1 MERRMRG
8 NSHVRC
14 EWGEK
19 PEIISK
25 AYLSILNLVQESIL
39 QLVTADEEANG
50 NLFMVGDVKQ
60 SIYRFR
66 LAEPNLF
73 LSKYLRFQERE
84 DSGYKI
90 DLAKNF
96 RSRKE
101 VLDGTNFIFKQ
112 IMGAVVGEI
121 EYDESAE
128 LVKGA
133 SYPEE
138 TSYPINLILVNQ
150 KNTEKED
157 GDKSQVDNEE
167 YDAKDLEQSVLEAR
181 VIAKQVTELLE
192 NHHEVYD
199 PKTKSYRPIRYK
211 DMVIL
216 LRSMTWAPQIME
228 ELKQFNI
235 PTYANLTTGYF
246 ESTEVNITMSL
257 LKVIDNPYQDIP
269 LASIMRS
276 PIMGLNEEELSR
288 IRIANKQGSF
298 YDAVQAFLYEK
309 GNQEEALY
317 DKIRPFFDMLQNWRT
332 QARQGEVSAL
342 IWKLYRDTHFYDFVG
357 GLPGGNQRQANL
369 RALYDRAR
377 QYEATSFRGLFRF
390 LRFIERMRDRGNDL
404 GAARALT
411 EQEDV
416 IRIMTIHSSKGLE
429 FPVVFLAGI
438 GRNFNTMDLKK
449 SFLLDKD
456 LGVATNYIHVKNRI
470 SYPALAQIAFK
481 KKKKMELLAEE
492 MRVLYVALTR
502 AKEKLVLVGS
512 VKDIE
517 KSKEKWRQMT
527 SHNNWLLDEFDRA
540 SANSYLDWIGP
551 ALVRHQKNTPL
562 HSENFYSFPSIAE
575 HPSSWNIHI
584 LSTENVL
591 ELQHDQE
598 QEDNEWLKTVT
609 AGKKIDKESPFK
621 QQLKETFTWKYS
633 YLDSTVFRSKQSV
646 SELKRQGEK
655 QDEEGGKELLK
666 KENKPL
672 WNRPR
677 FLQEKKLT
685 PAEKGTA
692 MHMVMQHINL
702 KEMITAKYI
711 ERLVEEM
718 VTKELLTKEQGE
730 VIEASAIVSFFES
743 EIGKRMRNADKVVR
757 EIPFNIAYSASQ
769 IYKDWSGNDESVLVQ
784 GIIDVYFEDEK
795 GSVLLDYKTD
805 TITGKYKEGFIEAKP
820 VLLKRYRQQIDLY
833 TDALEKILKRKIDE
847 KYLFFLDGG
856 NSLKMD
862 S

>member
-1 MERRMRG
+1 
-8 NSHVRC
+8 
-14 EWGEK
+14 
-19 PEIISK
+19 
-25 AYLSILNLVQESIL
+25 
-39 QLVTADEEANG
+39 
-50 NLFMVGDVKQ
+50 
-60 SIYRFR
+60 
-66 LAEPNLF
+66 
-73 LSKYLRFQERE
+73 
-84 DSGYKI
+84 
-90 DLAKNF
+90 
-96 RSRKE
+96 
-101 VLDGTNFIFKQ
+101 
-112 IMGAVVGEI
+112 MGAMVGEI

-138 TSYPINLILVNQ
+138 ASYPIDLLLVNQ
-150 KNTEKED
+150 QTAEKE
-157 GDKSQVDNEE
+157 KENKPEADNEE

-181 VIAKQVTELLE
+181 VIAKQVKGLLE
-192 NHHEVYD
+192 NQHEVYD

-246 ESTEVNITMSL
+246 ESTEVNIMMSL
-257 LKVIDNPYQDIP
+257 LRVIDNPYQDIP

-276 PIMGLNEEELSR
+276 PIIGLNEEELSR
-288 IRIANKQGSF
+288 IRIANKQGAF
-298 YDAVQAFLYEK
+298 YDAVQAFLEQK
-309 GNQEEALY
+309 GNREDALH
-317 DKIRPFFDMLQNWRT
+317 DKIRPFFAMLQNWRT
-332 QARQGEVSAL
+332 QARQGDVSAL

-377 QYEATSFRGLFRF
+377 QYESTSFRGLFRF

-438 GRNFNTMDLKK
+438 GRSFNTMDLRK

-456 LGVATNYIHVKNRI
+456 LGFATKYIHVKNRI

-481 KKKKMELLAEE
+481 KKKKMEMLAEE

-502 AKEKLVLVGS
+502 AKEKLILVGS

-517 KSKEKWRQMT
+517 RSKEKWAQMT
-527 SHNNWLLDEFDRA
+527 NHEDWLLDEFDRA
-540 SANSYLDWIGP
+540 SAASYLDWIGP
-551 ALVRHQKNTPL
+551 ALARHQDSICL
-562 HSENFYSFPSIAE
+562 HSENFAGVSAIAE
-575 HPSSWNIHI
+575 HPSAWSIQI
-584 LSTENVL
+584 LSKEEVL
-591 ELQHDQE
+591 KFQQE
-598 QEDNEWLKTVT
+598 QAEEDEEWLKKVAT
-609 AGKKIDKESPFK
+609 GQKIEKESSFK
-621 QQLKETFTWKYS
+621 KQLEETFAWKYA
-633 YLDSTVFRSKQSV
+633 YLDSTVYRSKQSV
-646 SELKRQGEK
+646 SELKRQSEK
-655 QDEEGGKELLK
+655 QDEEGGKEILK
-666 KENKPL
+666 KAGKSL

-692 MHMVMQHINL
+692 MHMVMQHVSL
-702 KEMITAKYI
+702 KETITEKYI
-711 ERLVEEM
+711 EHLVEEM
-718 VTKELLTKEQGE
+718 IAKELLTKEQGE
-730 VIEASAIVSFFES
+730 VIDSAAIVSFFQS
-743 EIGKRMRNADKVVR
+743 DIGQRMLNADKLVR
-757 EIPFNIAYSASQ
+757 EIPFNIAYPASQ
-769 IYKDWSGNDESVLVQ
+769 IYGNWSGRDESILVQ

-805 TITGKYKEGFIEAKP
+805 AITGKYTGGFSEAKA
-820 VLLKRYRQQIDLY
+820 VLLKRYKQQIDLY

-856 NSLKMD
+856 HPLKLD

>member
-1 MERRMRG
+1 
-8 NSHVRC
+8 
-14 EWGEK
+14 
-19 PEIISK
+19 
-25 AYLSILNLVQESIL
+25 
-39 QLVTADEEANG
+39 
-50 NLFMVGDVKQ
+50 
-60 SIYRFR
+60 
-66 LAEPNLF
+66 
-73 LSKYLRFQERE
+73 
-84 DSGYKI
+84 
-90 DLAKNF
+90 
-96 RSRKE
+96 
-101 VLDGTNFIFKQ
+101 
-112 IMGAVVGEI
+112 MGSMVGEI

-138 TSYPINLILVNQ
+138 SSYPIDLFLVNQ
-150 KNTEKED
+150 KTTEKED
-157 GDKSQVDNEE
+157 GDKSEADNEE
-167 YDAKDLEQSVLEAR
+167 YDVKDLEQSVLEAR
-181 VIAKQVTELLE
+181 VIAKQVKELLE
-192 NHHEVYD
+192 NQQEIYD

-246 ESTEVNITMSL
+246 ESTEVNIMMSL

-269 LASIMRS
+269 IASIMRS
-276 PIMGLNEEELSR
+276 PIIGLNEEELGR
-288 IRIANKQGSF
+288 IRMANKKDSF
-298 YDAVQAFLYEK
+298 YDAVQTFLDQK

-317 DKIRPFFDMLQNWRT
+317 DKIRPFFAMLQNWRT
-332 QARQGEVSAL
+332 QARQGDVSAL

-377 QYEATSFRGLFRF
+377 QYESTSFRGLFRF

-429 FPVVFLAGI
+429 FPVVFLAGL

-456 LGVATNYIHVKNRI
+456 LGFATKYIHVKNRI

-502 AKEKLVLVGS
+502 AKEKLILVGS

-517 KSKEKWRQMT
+517 KSKERWSRMT
-527 SHNNWLLDEFDRA
+527 NHTNWLLDEFDRA
-540 SANSYLDWIGP
+540 SANSYLDWIAP
-551 ALVRHQKNTPL
+551 ALVRHQHSTCL
-562 HSENFYSFPSIAE
+562 HLENFVSCSTITE
-575 HPSSWNIHI
+575 HPSVWNIQI
-584 LSTENVL
+584 LSKEEAL
-591 ELQHDQE
+591 EFQHQQLE
-598 QEDNEWLKTVT
+598 EDELWLKKVT
-609 AGKKIDKESPFK
+609 TGQKIEKESSFK
-621 QQLKETFTWKYS
+621 RELEKTFAWKYS
-633 YLDSTVFRSKQSV
+633 HLDSTIYRSKQSV
-646 SELKRQGEK
+646 SELKRQGERR
-655 QDEEGGKELLK
+655 DEEGGKELLK
-666 KENKPL
+666 KESKSL

-702 KEMITAKYI
+702 EETITEKYM

-718 VTKELLTKEQGE
+718 IAKELLTKEQGE
-730 VIEASAIVSFFES
+730 VIETAAIVSFFES
-743 EIGKRMRNADKVVR
+743 EIGQRMLNADKLVR
-757 EIPFNIAYSASQ
+757 EIPFNIAYPASQ
-769 IYKDWSGNDESVLVQ
+769 IYKDWSGRDESVLVQ

-805 TITGKYKEGFIEAKP
+805 TITGKYKGGFSEAKP
-820 VLLKRYRQQIDLY
+820 VLLKRYKQQIDLY

-856 NSLKMD
+856 NFLRVD